1 MKLKKILVAIIFA
14 IMAVFTLSSCDE
26 LIIPEQKQEISLI
39 APTGTPTLI
48 LSQSIEEYEKVDA
61 EIVSGPNAL
70 AAEFAKGEK
79 DIIVAPINLGAKLA
93 ASSEDFKYVM
103 FHTLVWCNY
112 YVVSTTPISSFEELD
127 GKDVTL
133 FGQNSTPDIV
143 FRSLMAHYQINP
155 NLTYMSSVADAN
167 KMLVSK
173 QADIIVSAEPALS
186 AILAK
191 GDFHVYSL
199 AEEWTKVAEFDG
211 ADIPQAAIFVN
222 KESIEKT
229 KQFLNIVERNVK
241 KVESNKEDVVAAAK
255 RVDKL
260 LAPTEEVLVSAITR
274 CNFKINENEKESID
288 LYFSKVIELGLGA
301 TVGGKLP
308 DEEFYYQK

>member
-1 MKLKKILVAIIFA
+1 MKFKKILVAIIFA

-26 LIIPEQKQEISLI
+26 LIIPEEKQEISLI

-93 ASSEDFKYVM
+93 VSSEDFKYVM

>member
-1 MKLKKILVAIIFA
+1 MKFKKILVAIIFA

-26 LIIPEQKQEISLI
+26 LIIPEEKQEISLI

-93 ASSEDFKYVM
+93 ASSDDFKYVM

-143 FRSLMAHYQINP
+143 FRSLMVHYQINP

>member
-1 MKLKKILVAIIFA
+1 MKFKKILVAIIFA

-26 LIIPEQKQEISLI
+26 LIIPEEKQEISLI

-93 ASSEDFKYVM
+93 VSSDDFKYVM

>member
-1 MKLKKILVAIIFA
+1 MKFKKILVAIIFA

-26 LIIPEQKQEISLI
+26 LIIPEEKQEISLI

-93 ASSEDFKYVM
+93 ASSDDFKYVM

>member
-1 MKLKKILVAIIFA
+1 MKFKKILVAIIFA

-26 LIIPEQKQEISLI
+26 LIIPEEKQEISLI

>member
-1 MKLKKILVAIIFA
+1 MKFKKILVAIIFA

-26 LIIPEQKQEISLI
+26 LIIPEEKQEISLI

-93 ASSEDFKYVM
+93 VSSEDFKYVM

-308 DEEFYYQK
+308 NEEFYYQK

>member
-1 MKLKKILVAIIFA
+1 MKFKKILVAIIFA

-26 LIIPEQKQEISLI
+26 LIIPEEKQEISLI

-93 ASSEDFKYVM
+93 VSSEDFKYVM

-301 TVGGKLP
+301 TVGGKLS